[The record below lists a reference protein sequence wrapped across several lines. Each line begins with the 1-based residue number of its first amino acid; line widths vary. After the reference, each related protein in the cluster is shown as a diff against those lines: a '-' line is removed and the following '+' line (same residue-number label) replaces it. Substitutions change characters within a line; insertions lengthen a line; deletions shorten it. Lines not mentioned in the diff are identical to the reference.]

1 MTLDVHSLLAWLLL
15 GVMLGFATS
24 EFLTS
29 RGFGQGRDV
38 GISLGGAILGGLLV
52 SALGLQGQGSLV
64 ASTAGAAVG
73 AVLLT
78 FLARAMPRRMP
89 A

>member
-1 MTLDVHSLLAWLLL
+1 MTLDVHSLLAWLML
-15 GVMLGFATS
+15 GLMLGFATS

-29 RGFGQGRDV
+29 RGYGQGRDV
-38 GISLGGAILGGLLV
+38 GISLGGAIIGGLLV
-52 SALGLQGQGSLV
+52 STLGLHGQGSLV

-73 AVLLT
+73 AILLT
-78 FLARAMPRRMP
+78 FLARARLQRTP

>member
-1 MTLDVHSLLAWLLL
+1 MNLDVHSLLAWVML
-15 GVMLGFATS
+15 GLILGFATS

-29 RGFGQGRDV
+29 RGYGQGRDV

-52 SALGLQGQGSLV
+52 SALGLQGQASLV

-73 AVLLT
+73 AILLT
-78 FLARAMPRRMP
+78 FLVRRLPRRTP